1 MRTKSFVMTAALAAV
16 LAAAPL
22 ASAQNRQRWPSRG
35 DNGNRGSSEQRGGG
49 DNQRANGNGGDN
61 QRANGSANGDAQRGN
76 RQAQSRD
83 GGRAEAP
90 RESVSRDTARRSDNR
105 DNNGRQDVTP
115 QQRVPQVAQRDGNDR
130 RADGRPDGRSD
141 GRYAVPRT
149 GPAPRYRDGDRR
161 VYVQPRSNYYVYR
174 YPAYRYAPR
183 YGYHPIRPGYYSY
196 RYYDPYF
203 VGDFYWTNYAWQPR
217 SYYSGPNWDYG
228 LGKLRLDIDQR
239 DAEVYIDGYY
249 AGVVDEFDG
258 VLQGLRLEPGH
269 YGVEVALPGFA
280 PLQFDV
286 QITPGR
292 TTTYRGALLPE
303 PYDSRQYDTRP

>member
-1 MRTKSFVMTAALAAV
+1 MRGKLFITTAALAAV

-35 DNGNRGSSEQRGGG
+35 ENANRGSSEQRGGG
-49 DNQRANGNGGDN
+49 ENRRANGGGGDN
-61 QRANGSANGDAQRGN
+61 QRGN
-76 RQAQSRD
+76 RQAQPRD
-83 GGRAEAP
+83 GGQAETP
-90 RESVSRDTARRSDNR
+90 RNNPSRDTARRDDNR
-105 DNNGRQDVTP
+105 GNGRQEVTP
-115 QQRVPQVAQRDGNDR
+115 QQRVPQANPRDNSDR
-130 RADGRPDGRSD
+130 RAEARPDGRND
-141 GRYAVPRT
+141 GRHATPRT
-149 GPAPRYRDGDRR
+149 GPVPRYQDGNRR

-183 YGYHPIRPGYYSY
+183 YGYHPVRPGYYSY

-203 VGDFYWTNYAWQPR
+203 VGDFYWSNYAWQPR
-217 SYYSGPNWDYG
+217 SYYAGPSWDNG

-258 VLQGLRLEPGH
+258 VLQGLRLEPGR

-292 TTTYRGALLPE
+292 TTTYRGSLLPE
-303 PYDSRQYDTRP
+303 